1 MHSQACN
8 FTFTEEGSESYTVTI
23 AQEVIVCLLAYFGV
37 LAPNFAPKNVAVGH
51 LNVTHMNITWVK
63 LIH

>member
-1 MHSQACN
+1 M
-8 FTFTEEGSESYTVTI
+8 
-23 AQEVIVCLLAYFGV
+23 LLAYFCV
-37 LAPNFAPKNVAVGH
+37 LAPNFAPKNVAVSH